1 MKKILLYLLIFIS
14 AYLVFVVV
22 TMPAKFILSQLSLP
36 KEIKVHGLSGTVWH
50 SEIAA
55 ISNDYINVSDV
66 KADLNFWS
74 LFTLAPQLDIR
85 LGDSLKPGPIGSLTA
100 ILSAESIKINNAD
113 IIIAANDVI
122 ANTKLPFPID
132 AKGDVE
138 LNITNFQLG
147 KPICQ
152 ELVGQISWP
161 KAKLKAFEEDIMLGS
176 LSGKLA
182 CDQGALMLT
191 IDENNDLGLTYT
203 AYVRKIGII
212 SGEGYLQPGDKFP
225 DNVRP
230 ALSFLGKPDNQGRYR
245 LIL

>member
-1 MKKILLYLLIFIS
+1 MKKVLLYFTVFLVV
-14 AYLVFVVV
+14 YLTFLVA
-22 TMPAKFILSQLSLP
+22 TLPAKFVLSQLSLP

-55 ISNDYINVSDV
+55 ISNDYLDVSDV
-66 KADLNFWS
+66 ETDLNFWS
-74 LFTLAPQLDIR
+74 LLTLAPRIDIR
-85 LGDSLKPGPIGSLTA
+85 LGDSLKRGPIGSLTA
-100 ILSAESIKINNAD
+100 ILSGESIQIKNAD
-113 IIIAANDVI
+113 ITIAANDVI
-122 ANTKLPFPID
+122 ANAKLPIPID

-138 LNITNFQLG
+138 LNITSFQLG

-161 KAKLKAFEEDIMLGS
+161 KAKVKALNENINLGS
-176 LSGKLA
+176 LSGKLS

-191 IDENNDLGLTYT
+191 IDEKNDLGLTYT

-212 SGEGYLQPGDKFP
+212 SGDGYLQPGEKFP
-225 DNVRP
+225 ENVRP

-245 LIL
+245 LSL